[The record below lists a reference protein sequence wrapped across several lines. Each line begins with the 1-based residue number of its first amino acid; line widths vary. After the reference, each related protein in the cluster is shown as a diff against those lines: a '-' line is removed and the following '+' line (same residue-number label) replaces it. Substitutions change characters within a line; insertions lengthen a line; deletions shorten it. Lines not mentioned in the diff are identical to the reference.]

1 MSVSGHSEISTAPS
15 LKEVSNQLEQWRT
28 TRSKQ
33 GKIPEVLWQQIL
45 ALLNHYSIGRLT
57 NVLRIS
63 SGQIKNKM
71 QQASISA
78 KVNSKQD
85 KFLSITIPGSVSKK
99 EPQSSS
105 KVEIRRPDGA
115 VLVIE
120 QLDLTIFTHVL
131 TQFMEGLKC

>member
-1 MSVSGHSEISTAPS
+1 MSVSDHSEISTVPS
-15 LKEVSNQLEQWRT
+15 LKEVSNQLEQWRA

-85 KFLSITIPGSVSKK
+85 KFLSITIPGSISKK

-120 QLDLTIFTHVL
+120 QLESTTFTHVL